1 MDGDGNCFF
10 RALSYCLYRDQR
22 QHTTL
27 RASVASYVSRQANV
41 ASPEDKDSLRKRAAE
56 VAKDGVW
63 PGEDILLA
71 SANFLHQTI
80 RVYLAHGVSS
90 PISYSPSTTSSK
102 PPLSIAF
109 FEPGHYKAV
118 VPNCNSVN
126 AGVQSLPSCG
136 GAPPSG
142 GRLCCRTTAR
152 GPVGRRRATAIGRIS
167 TLAPLVFFK
176 FQCKKYNEQMVA
188 RIN

>member
-1 MDGDGNCFF
+1 MDGDSNCFF
-10 RALSYCLYRDQR
+10 RALSYCLYKDQR

-41 ASPEDKDSLRKRAAE
+41 ASPENKDSLRKRAAE

-109 FEPGHYKAV
+109 FEPGHYRAV

-126 AGVQSLPSCG
+126 AGVQSLSSCC

-142 GRLCCRTTAR
+142 WPSSLSYNSAR
-152 GPVGRRRATAIGRIS
+152 PGGTSSCNSDRKD
-167 TLAPLVFFK
+167 FD
-176 FQCKKYNEQMVA
+176 A
-188 RIN
+188 RPPCLF